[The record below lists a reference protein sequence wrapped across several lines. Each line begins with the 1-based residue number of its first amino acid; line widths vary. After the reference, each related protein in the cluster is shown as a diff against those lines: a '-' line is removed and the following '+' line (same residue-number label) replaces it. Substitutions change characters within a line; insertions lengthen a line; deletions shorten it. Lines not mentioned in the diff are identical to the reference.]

1 MEKTLPILD
10 KCNAMIGGVIAVLT
24 YILGEHWY
32 LFAAYLGLNIID
44 QVTGYMKSY
53 MCGKVNSLLGA
64 KGIIKKFGYW
74 LMILISF
81 TMSFLFIRMGDVI
94 HLDLHI
100 TSLLGWFVLA
110 SLIIN
115 ELRSIVE
122 NFVEAGYKV
131 PKILTKGL
139 EAANKKINE
148 VVNDE
153 DDSR

>member
-1 MEKTLPILD
+1 MGHTMPVLD
-10 KCNAMIGGVIAVLT
+10 KANALIGGLIAVLS
-24 YILGEHWY
+24 YVLGEHWY

-44 QVTGYMKSY
+44 EITGYMKSY
-53 MCGKVNSLLGA
+53 MCGKVNSMKGL

-74 LMILISF
+74 LMILVSF
-81 TMSFLFIRMGDVI
+81 GMGFIFVKIGAVI
-94 HLDLHI
+94 GIDLHI

-110 SLIIN
+110 SLLVN

-131 PKILTKGL
+131 PKIMTKGL

-148 VVNDE
+148 IVNDE
-153 DDSR
+153 EDSR